1 MHGRLIEFLEGKQ
14 ILCYR
19 QFGFRKDFST
29 NHVILTLLESIQ
41 KALDDGQFA
50 CAIFIDLEKA
60 FDTIS
65 HDILLEK
72 LNQHGIR
79 GIANDWFRSCLN
91 DRTQFVSVNG
101 FNSDYKTVK
110 YGVPQGSVLGPL
122 LFLIFINDLNIAI
135 KNSETFH
142 FADDTCLLNIKD
154 SIKKIN
160 KVVNKDLKFLIQW
173 LHANKIS
180 LNVAKTEVII
190 FRRKKKQLD
199 FDLNLKIC
207 GKKLQASS
215 YVKYLGIYLDQ
226 YLDWSPHANHLSDKL
241 IKTNAM
247 LCKLCHYVNEATIK
261 SIYYVVFHSHL
272 SYVCTAWGQNL
283 NPKHRINLLQ
293 KKAMRIT
300 SFAHY
305 DAHVLPIF
313 VK

>member
-173 LHANKIS
+173 LHANKIAKIGS
-180 LNVAKTEVII
+180 LFSEE
-190 FRRKKKQLD
+190 RKSNLT
-199 FDLNLKIC
+199 LNLKIC
-207 GKKLQASS
+207 GKKLQISI
-215 YVKYLGIYLDQ
+215 YLKYLGIYLD
-226 YLDWSPHANHLSDKL
+226 
-241 IKTNAM
+241 
-247 LCKLCHYVNEATIK
+247 
-261 SIYYVVFHSHL
+261 
-272 SYVCTAWGQNL
+272 
-283 NPKHRINLLQ
+283 
-293 KKAMRIT
+293 
-300 SFAHY
+300 
-305 DAHVLPIF
+305 
-313 VK
+313 

>member
-1 MHGRLIEFLEGKQ
+1 MHSRLIEFLEGKQ
-14 ILCYR
+14 ILYYR
-19 QFGFRKDFST
+19 QFRFRKDFST
-29 NHVILTLLESIQ
+29 NHAVLTLLQSIQ
-41 KALDDGQFA
+41 KTLDDGQFT
-50 CAIFIDLEKA
+50 CGIFIDLEKT
-60 FDTIS
+60 FDNVN

-72 LNQHGIR
+72 LSHYGVR
-79 GIANDWFRSCLN
+79 GIVNDWFMSCLS
-91 DRTQFVSVNG
+91 DRTQFVSING

-226 YLDWSPHANHLSDKL
+226 YLDWSPHVNHLSHKL
-241 IKTNAM
+241 VKANAM
-247 LCKLCHYVNEATIK
+247 LCKLRHYVNEATIK
-261 SIYYVVFHSHL
+261 SIYYVIFHSNL

-283 NPKHRINLLQ
+283 NPKHPINLL
-293 KKAMRIT
+293 
-300 SFAHY
+300 
-305 DAHVLPIF
+305 
-313 VK
+313 

>member
-1 MHGRLIEFLEGKQ
+1 MHSRLIEFLEGKQ
-14 ILCYR
+14 ILYYR

-29 NHVILTLLESIQ
+29 NHAILTLLESIQ

-50 CAIFIDLEKA
+50 CGIFIDLEKA
-60 FDTIS
+60 FDTVS

-72 LNQHGIR
+72 LNHYGIR
-79 GIANDWFRSCLN
+79 GIANDWFRSYLS
-91 DRTQFVSVNG
+91 DRTQFVSING
-101 FNSDYKTVK
+101 FNSDCKTVK

-226 YLDWSPHANHLSDKL
+226 YLDWSPHVNHLSHKL
-241 IKTNAM
+241 VKANAM
-247 LCKLCHYVNEATIK
+247 LCKLRHYVNEATIK
-261 SIYYVVFHSHL
+261 SIYYAIFHSHL

-283 NPKHRINLLQ
+283 NP
-293 KKAMRIT
+293 
-300 SFAHY
+300 
-305 DAHVLPIF
+305 
-313 VK
+313 

>member
-199 FDLNLKIC
+199 FDLNLKVC